1 MPVFLSRTA
10 RDIPT
15 LIFKRELKIACWLTL
30 ICSAGVLASGIPN
43 AYPSLNSTAH
53 DAPAKDAQANEAPA
67 NEARANEAPAQR
79 WLYPVHKNVHCH
91 VTISIVEG
99 DCTVGILI
107 QSKKLKPN
115 IGELEYSKAFGILS
129 DAKEVAFI

>member
-1 MPVFLSRTA
+1 MPFFCRELAAA

-30 ICSAGVLASGIPN
+30 ICSAGVLTSGIPN

-53 DAPAKDAQANEAPA
+53 DAPAKDAQANEAP
-67 NEARANEAPAQR
+67 ANEAPAQR

-115 IGELEYSKAFGILS
+115 IGELEAFGILS
-129 DAKEVAFI
+129 YAKEVAFI